1 MKGETEWDKAA
12 FWLIT
17 GIELLKVISI
27 AGVAIVSTV
36 VPGMARWKE
45 HMLDVRTGW
54 MDKAFLVGGCNIK
67 IVMLVR
73 AQFSFPARIPFVDKH
88 GLQGFFDKTHPILSC
103 RSRWH
108 D

>member
-12 FWLIT
+12 FCLIT

-36 VPGMARWKE
+36 VPGMAR
-45 HMLDVRTGW
+45 DVRTGW
-54 MDKAFLVGGCNIK
+54 IDKAFLVGGCNIK

-88 GLQGFFDKTHPILSC
+88 GLQFFFFEKTHPILSC